1 MAENDIAILRTQ
13 TSDPLLTKPLTT
25 DGIIHGHK
33 GNIRHAD
40 IIGKRPRD
48 VIKTSSGQSYRLA
61 EVTLGE
67 YVRMSKRLV
76 TPIYPADAALIV
88 SLFDIH
94 VSPPTAEDNPEG
106 PQLEILEAGT
116 GHGSLTL
123 HLSRAVHAANP
134 VKPAGMSL
142 LAFSPPSGGNND
154 DFVSPASNFLLNS
167 WKKERRAVIHTI
179 DVKKQYS
186 KHAEKTVRGF
196 QRGLYADN
204 VDFHVGDASEWVKAE
219 LQARQERSGDETTKP
234 FLTYAFLD
242 LPASQTHL
250 STVASAMHTDGMLIV
265 FNPSITQITEC
276 FRKVKEENI
285 PLHLDQ
291 VVELGTN
298 GSTGGR
304 EWDVRAVTPRA
315 KAAPQVTEFDAEATQ
330 SESTVAESE
339 SEDSTRDG
347 EQAAAIA
354 ATPSAPPEWNFV
366 CRPKVGERITGG
378 GFLGIFRKKAVENV

>member
-1 MAENDIAILRTQ
+1 MVLRTVA
-13 TSDPLLTKPLTT
+13 TDPLLTKPLTPEGT
-25 DGIIHGHK
+25 IQTHK
-33 GNIRHAD
+33 GTIRHED

-48 VIKTSSGQSYRLA
+48 VIKSSSGQSYRLA

-67 YVRMSKRLV
+67 YVRMSRRLV

-94 VSPPTAEDNPEG
+94 VSPPAPEDNPGG
-106 PQLEILEAGT
+106 PKLEILEAGT

-123 HLSRAVHAANP
+123 HLSRAIHAANP
-134 VKPAGMSL
+134 AKPAGMRL
-142 LAFSPPSGGNND
+142 LAFNPPSGGDSD
-154 DFVSPASNFLLNS
+154 DFVSPASTFMLNS
-167 WKKERRAVIHTI
+167 WKKERRAIIHTI
-179 DVKKQYS
+179 DVKKVYS
-186 KHAEKTVRGF
+186 KHAEKTVRRF

-204 VDFHVGDASEWVKAE
+204 VDFHVGDVSEWVKAE
-219 LQARQERSGDETTKP
+219 LKARQDASGEPTTKP

-242 LPASQTHL
+242 LPAAQQHL

-265 FNPSITQITEC
+265 FNPSITQITDC
-276 FRKVKEENI
+276 FRKVKGKGL

-315 KAAPQVTEFDAEATQ
+315 KAAPQAAESDAEEGL
-330 SESTVAESE
+330 SETPPAESE
-339 SEDSTRDG
+339 GEDSNRKG

-354 ATPSAPPEWNFV
+354 ASPIAPPEWNFV
-366 CRPKVGERITGG
+366 CRPKVGDRITGG
-378 GFLGIFRKKAVENV
+378 GFLGVFRKKTVEHY

>member
-1 MAENDIAILRTQ
+1 M
-13 TSDPLLTKPLTT
+13 
-25 DGIIHGHK
+25 
-33 GNIRHAD
+33 
-40 IIGKRPRD
+40 
-48 VIKTSSGQSYRLA
+48 
-61 EVTLGE
+61 GE

-94 VSPPTAEDNPEG
+94 VSPPALEDSPDG
-106 PQLEILEAGT
+106 PKLEILEAGT

-123 HLSRAVHAANP
+123 HLSRAIHAANP
-134 VKPAGMSL
+134 AKPAGMRL
-142 LAFSPPSGGNND
+142 LAFNPPSGSGGD
-154 DFVSPASNFLLNS
+154 DFVSPASTFLLNG

-179 DVKKQYS
+179 DVKKTYS

-204 VDFHVGDASEWVKAE
+204 VDFHVGDASEWVEAE
-219 LQARQERSGDETTKP
+219 LKARQETSGESSTKP

-242 LPASQTHL
+242 LPATQQHL

-315 KAAPQVTEFDAEATQ
+315 KAATPVIEPDAEASP
-330 SESTVAESE
+330 SETTLAESE
-339 SEDSTRDG
+339 GEGEDLTRDG

-354 ATPSAPPEWNFV
+354 ASPAAPPEWNFV
-366 CRPKVGERITGG
+366 CRPKVGDRITGG
-378 GFLGIFRKKAVENV
+378 GFLGVFRKKTVDNV